1 MKRAL
6 YILGLVVLGLVS
18 FTATSFA
25 ASGAETASDSLAD
38 LAKPV
43 LDAVMSGQGF
53 YAAALTL
60 VLAVALMRRYA
71 PKWAPKAFG
80 WVATDAGGVLTS
92 FLMSFAG
99 AMATTLAGGDSPSLG
114 MAKSAV
120 GVALA
125 ASGGYV
131 ALKKLIAPALRA
143 VQTKAPAWA
152 KPIIGFLIW
161 VAERPD
167 AISKSIAA
175 GDKAVAAKPS
185 TGATGVTGPAREIK

>member
-1 MKRAL
+1 MKRAF
-6 YILGLVVLGLVS
+6 YVLGLVVLGLVS
-18 FTATSFA
+18 FSTTAFA
-25 ASGAETASDSLAD
+25 AANADEAGASLVD

-71 PKWAPKAFG
+71 PKWAPKLFG
-80 WVATDAGGVLTS
+80 WVASDAGGVLTS

-99 AMATTLAGGDSPSLG
+99 AMATTLAGGDAPSFG

-131 ALKKLIAPALRA
+131 ALKKLIAPALR
-143 VQTKAPAWA
+143 VLQVKAPAWA

-167 AISKSIAA
+167 AISKSVKA
-175 GDKAVAAKPS
+175 GDAAVAAKPS
-185 TGATGVTGPAREIK
+185 TGAAGVTGAPREIK